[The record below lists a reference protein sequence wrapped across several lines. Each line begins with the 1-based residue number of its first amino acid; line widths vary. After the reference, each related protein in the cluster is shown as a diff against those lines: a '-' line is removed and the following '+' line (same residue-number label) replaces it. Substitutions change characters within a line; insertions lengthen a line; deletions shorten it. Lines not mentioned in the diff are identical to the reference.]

1 MGKEPPREWYSLPTC
16 CAPSPVVNTSLHV
29 ISFTSR
35 CEEGCEEDG
44 SCNLYIKEW
53 RFREVRGP
61 ASGHTANMWRSCSSS
76 PNWGMSRPEAQRRL
90 EPVAL

>member
-1 MGKEPPREWYSLPTC
+1 MAVGKEPPREWYSLPTRS
-16 CAPSPVVNTSLHV
+16 APSPVVNTSLHV

-35 CEEGCEEDG
+35 REDG
-44 SCNLYIKEW
+44 SCNLYMREW
-53 RFREVRGP
+53 RLREVRGP
-61 ASGHTANMWRSCSSS
+61 ASGHTANMWQSCSSS